1 MSKVTSEIHQ
11 RFSILFL
18 TPSVFSSVTQSQVIV
33 DVVGDSSVCSS
44 GAPKAKNAK
53 NEQQGDMEADSEM
66 RTDEENK
73 EQASSASSEFRLSF
87 LSGQKIDNAPG
98 VFVASE
104 RARAH

>member
-1 MSKVTSEIHQ
+1 M
-11 RFSILFL
+11 
-18 TPSVFSSVTQSQVIV
+18 
-33 DVVGDSSVCSS
+33 GDSSVCSS

-73 EQASSASSEFRLSF
+73 EQASSSSSEFRPSF
-87 LSGQKIDNAPG
+87 LPILHYPDKKIDNAPG

-104 RARAH
+104 RAHIYR